1 MLLSRAVDSDPAAI
15 CGKNSRLQKW
25 AIAHN
30 HADAL
35 MQTPPIH
42 LRLLR
47 HLARPA
53 RGGAAAVVVVFALLL
68 FLAAKAGFIGIP
80 LALLLTS
87 WFFKYA
93 YILFDHTARG
103 FDEPPTLD
111 VQMMNPVDEQRPLGQ
126 VAILG
131 LIYAAVKL
139 AEIYLGP
146 GAAIG
151 VGVAA
156 ALLLPASAAVLGL
169 EGNMLKAAN
178 PLEWIRMVRGLGWL
192 YGAVLLIIIGY
203 ALILAL
209 LARLGLWLPLE
220 IAIGMF
226 AWLSMFSFLGGALY
240 E

>member
-68 FLAAKAGFIGIP
+68 FVAAKAGFIGIP
-80 LALLLTS
+80 LALLLAS

-111 VQMMNPVDEQRPLGQ
+111 IQMMNPVDEQRPMAQ
-126 VAILG
+126 IVILG
-131 LIYAAVKL
+131 LIYVLVKL
-139 AEIYLGP
+139 ADSRFGST
-146 GAAIG
+146 AADIL
-151 VGVAA
+151 AA
-156 ALLLPASAAVLGL
+156 GFVLLLPASAAILGL
-169 EGNMLKAAN
+169 ESNILKAAN
-178 PLEWIRMVRGLGWL
+178 PLEWFR
-192 YGAVLLIIIGY
+192 LII
-203 ALILAL
+203 
-209 LARLGLWLPLE
+209 
-220 IAIGMF
+220 
-226 AWLSMFSFLGGALY
+226 
-240 E
+240 